1 MENSTGRLLYNLH
14 WDRDYALDLIDTCQT
29 ILPFLTLT
37 TIRPAIF
44 YVLFKSHSFSP
55 DIRWGY
61 VVNMIALSL
70 HEFNFCFLYRLQLV
84 VPYAAFYCEGPICRI
99 GLPMNVLM
107 VYMAFSMVA
116 SIPTFLY
123 ILLRMHHK
131 IVLNTNTTF
140 IFSKRTQ
147 FVLVFAES
155 LILFINVI
163 ACAVFTEESA
173 NAEKMK
179 KSPELAWLVARG
191 GRIMLFGPPGNPE
204 LFGRELFLLACSV
217 ILIAPLIVF
226 LTRHSTRTMKRTKVA
241 LTSRTQQT
249 QNRLQLV
256 FFLQMHIVML
266 FYALPMAVMI
276 STMFIDLSAF
286 PPVSLALL
294 RYTILPLFSIESALI
309 TLVFLLKNPTNLKLV
324 ADTLRSLSCGIIGDR
339 QSSTTTGNFSDV
351 TIVQVFNRHTI
362 KQRKPYSRRLQ
373 K

>member
-14 WDRDYALDLIDTCQT
+14 WDRDYALDLIDTFQT

-61 VVNMIALSL
+61 VVNMISLSL

-84 VPYAAFYCEGPICRI
+84 VPFAAFYCEGPICRI

-131 IVLNTNTTF
+131 IVSNTNTTF

-147 FVLVFAES
+147 FVLVLAES

-173 NAEKMK
+173 NAEEIK
-179 KSPELAWLVARG
+179 KSPELDWLIARG
-191 GRIMLFGPPGNPE
+191 GTLMLFGPPGNPE

-226 LTRHSTRTMKRTKVA
+226 LTRHSTRTMKITK
-241 LTSRTQQT
+241 
-249 QNRLQLV
+249 
-256 FFLQMHIVML
+256 
-266 FYALPMAVMI
+266 
-276 STMFIDLSAF
+276 
-286 PPVSLALL
+286 
-294 RYTILPLFSIESALI
+294 PLFSIESALI

-339 QSSTTTGNFSDV
+339 RSSTTTGNFSDV
-351 TIVQVFNRHTI
+351 MSVQVLSIVILFVITI
-362 KQRKPYSRRLQ
+362 NGGITLYSLISTDAEHI
-373 K
+373 